1 MLPIGDDD
9 SGPPGFPMVNLALIG
24 LNAAVF
30 LYQLTSSDF
39 TNGFSVVPR
48 EITTGTDLV
57 GRFPLPL
64 PDGTTTFID
73 EARGPSPIWLTILS
87 AMFMHGGWSH
97 IGGNMLFLFIFGDN
111 VERAFGHLRY
121 LGFYLVCGV
130 LATFAQIAIGPDS
143 IIPNLGASGAIAGV
157 LAAYL
162 VLFPRNRVRVL
173 FGYFITSVPA
183 IVMIG
188 LWAVLQFFNG
198 FGALVPGADA
208 GGGGVAYFAHIGGFI
223 AGFVLAFA
231 LRGSVDRSSRP
242 TTVGWRRY

>member
-9 SGPPGFPMVNLALIG
+9 SGPRVFPLVNLVLIG
-24 LNAAVF
+24 INVAVF
-30 LYQLTSSDF
+30 LYQLAHPDF

-64 PDGTTTFID
+64 PDGTTAFID

-97 IGGNMLFLFIFGDN
+97 IGGNLLFLFIFGDN

-130 LATFAQIAIGPDS
+130 LATFAQIAVGPNS

-162 VLFPRNRVRVL
+162 VLYPRNRVRVL
-173 FGYFITSVPA
+173 LGYFITSVPA
-183 IVMIG
+183 VLMIG
-188 LWAVLQFFNG
+188 LWALLQFTSG
-198 FGALVPGADA
+198 FGSLTPGADA
-208 GGGGVAYFAHIGGFI
+208 GGDGVAYFAHIGGFV
-223 AGFVLAFA
+223 AGLVLAFV
-231 LRGSVDRSSRP
+231 LRGSADRTPTP
-242 TTVGWRRY
+242 TTIGWRR